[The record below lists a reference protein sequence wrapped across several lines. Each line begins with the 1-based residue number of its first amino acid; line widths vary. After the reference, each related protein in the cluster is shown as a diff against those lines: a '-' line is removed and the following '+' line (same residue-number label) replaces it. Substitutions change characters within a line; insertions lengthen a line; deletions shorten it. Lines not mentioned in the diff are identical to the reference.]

1 MTEISLQKFAELVSG
16 NLKGK
21 PEQVVS
27 EIITDSRSF
36 VSSEKSVFFALK
48 SKRNDG
54 HKYIE
59 DLYKRGMSNFVVSDY
74 LNQFESLTKANFVI
88 VENTMGALHTLAKH
102 YRDSFNSEVL
112 AVIGSNG
119 KTIVKEWLYQLLHDD
134 INIVRNP
141 KSYNSQ
147 LGVPLSLCLL
157 ENKYNLGIIE
167 AGISKPDEMSKL
179 EKIVKP
185 NTVIFTA
192 FGEAHQENFKSLEI
206 KASEKLQMCKHT
218 ETLIFSS
225 DFSTISDLIQN
236 NNDFNSKTLFT
247 WSLKN
252 KNADLFVE
260 KILKSDTNS
269 DITVIRNNTE
279 IKYTIPFI
287 DEASVK
293 NSLSCLS
300 YIISKKL
307 LNDNIL
313 KRFSQLEPVEMRVEQ
328 KQGINNCVLINDSY
342 NSDIN
347 SSLKIAVDLLI
358 NLSKHLNK
366 TVILSDI
373 SQSGMSDDE
382 LYKTVSGIVKNKVS
396 LFIGIGK
403 NIKNYKHLFNENINS
418 LFYSSTKDFLKE
430 DLRKRFQ
437 NEVILLKGARS
448 FKFEQ
453 ISEALELKKHRTVL
467 EVNLEALTHNF
478 NYYKSL
484 LPPETKTMVM
494 VKALSYGSGTSEI
507 AELLQHHQVDYL
519 GVAIAD
525 EGVSLRKSGITTKIM
540 VMNPDENSI
549 SDIIDYKLEP
559 EIYSFSI
566 LDTFLN
572 KLDDYSGV
580 KLPVHIKVDT
590 GMKRLGFCD
599 FEIDELLKKLQKTEL
614 LYVKSVFSHLAASD
628 EAQHDDFTKQQI
640 LTFSEIS
647 NKFTNALDY
656 HFIRHISNTSGI
668 ERFPQATFDMVRIGI
683 GLYGFNGADDGKL
696 MNVSTLKTRITQV
709 KTVLKGE
716 TVGYGRKW
724 TAKRKSKIAI
734 IPIGYADGLSRQL
747 SNEVG
752 EVLINGQKAL
762 IIGNVC
768 MDMCMIDITDL
779 HAKEDDEVIIFGDE
793 YPASEIAKKLNTISY
808 EIITGVSE
816 RVKRVYLG

>member
-1 MTEISLQKFAELVSG
+1 MTEISLQKLAELVSG
-16 NLKGK
+16 KLTGK
-21 PEQVVS
+21 PNQVVS

-59 DLYKRGMSNFVVSDY
+59 DLYKRGMSNFVVSNY
-74 LNQFESLTKANFVI
+74 LNKFNNLEDANFVV
-88 VENTMGALHTLAKH
+88 VENTMDALHILAKS
-102 YRDSFNSEVL
+102 YRDYFKSEVL

-134 INIVRNP
+134 INIVRSP

-167 AGISKPDEMSKL
+167 AGISKSGEMMKL

-206 KASEKLQMCKHT
+206 KASEKLQMCKDT

-225 DFSTISDLIQN
+225 DFPIVADLIQKN
-236 NNDFNSKTLFT
+236 KDYNTKTLFT

-260 KILKSDTNS
+260 KIVKSQTNS
-269 DITVIRNNTE
+269 HLTLIHKNTR

-300 YIISKKL
+300 YVISKKL
-307 LNDNIL
+307 LNERIL
-313 KRFSQLEPVEMRVEQ
+313 KRFSQLEPVEMRIEQ

-347 SSLKIAVDLLI
+347 SLKIAVDLLT

-382 LYKTVSGIVKNKVS
+382 LYKTVSENIENKVS
-396 LFIGIGK
+396 RFIGIGE
-403 NIKNYKHLFNENINS
+403 NIKNYKHLFNQSIKLS
-418 LFYSSTKDFLKE
+418 FYTSSKDFLKE
-430 DLRKRFQ
+430 DFRKMFK

-448 FKFEQ
+448 FQFEQ

-525 EGVSLRKSGITTKIM
+525 EGVSLRKAGITTKIM

-559 EIYSFSI
+559 EIYSFNI
-566 LDTFLN
+566 LNTFLK

-590 GMKRLGFCD
+590 GMKRLGFCN
-599 FEIDELLKKLQKTEL
+599 FEIDKLLEKLQKTEL

-628 EAQHDDFTKQQI
+628 EAQYDNFTNRQI
-640 LTFSEIS
+640 QNFTEIS
-647 NKFTNALDY
+647 NKFTNALNY

-668 ERFPQATFDMVRIGI
+668 ERFPQAAFDMVRIGI
-683 GLYGFNGADDGKL
+683 GLYGFNGADNGKL
-696 MNVSTLKTRITQV
+696 MNVSTLKTRITQI

-724 TAKRKSKIAI
+724 KAKRNSKIAI

-752 EVLINGQKAL
+752 EVLINGQKAS

-768 MDMCMIDITDL
+768 MDMCMIDITDI
-779 HAKEDDEVIIFGDE
+779 HAKEDDEVIIFGDD
-793 YPASEIAKKLNTISY
+793 YPASKIAEKLNTISY